1 VSLADKT
8 HIRTHPHILPF
19 PHANNPHAYTP
30 HLAEMHLEETQMPWY
45 LKPQQQA
52 LTGVSQKGNISYMKE
67 QYIYETLYFMSS
79 SKEFNVV

>member
-1 VSLADKT
+1 
-8 HIRTHPHILPF
+8 
-19 PHANNPHAYTP
+19 
-30 HLAEMHLEETQMPWY
+30 MHLEETQMPWY